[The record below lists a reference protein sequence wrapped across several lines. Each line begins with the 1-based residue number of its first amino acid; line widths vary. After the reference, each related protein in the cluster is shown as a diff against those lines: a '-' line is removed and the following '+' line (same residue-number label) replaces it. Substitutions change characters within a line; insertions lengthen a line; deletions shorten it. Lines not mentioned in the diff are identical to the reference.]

1 MSLVQVSP
9 AARRTMVELL
19 VVSVTLDGGFVV
31 DVDDFVC
38 EVVLDGNSR
47 DEVGPG
53 VASGVAGF
61 ET

>member
-1 MSLVQVSP
+1 
-9 AARRTMVELL
+9 MVELL